1 MAGGIEGD
9 VWRVPV
15 DRSGEPNRE
24 PGPIDINRYAVPSG
38 AYAGIPTFM
47 GLPVAMSPEDL
58 RAGNVDVAVIGA
70 PVDMSFGRRGASWGP
85 RGLRTAEQYI
95 PWGQA
100 TIGAVPHQHVGIHP
114 FAELKCV
121 DYGDAGV
128 DPLDIEESH
137 VEIRARV
144 REIIEAGAM
153 PLVLGGDHSIMR
165 PDVAAMA
172 DVYGPGNVGVIHFD
186 AHYDAGDD
194 NFGHP
199 VSHGTMIR
207 RLLEEEH
214 LLGRNFVQVGLR
226 GWAPTDG
233 DIEWMRSQEIKSH
246 YMAEIE
252 RDGLGAVVERAIA
265 EATDGPEY
273 LFLSVDIDC
282 LDPAFAPGTGTPE
295 PGGLTPRELF
305 PFIRRLC
312 AETNIV
318 GMELVEIAPLLD
330 PSYLTAYNGLRVAQ
344 EAITGW
350 AMRKRGITEPHYLDP
365 MRSGQDPVP
374 GQHTD

>member
-1 MAGGIEGD
+1 MEGD
-9 VWRVPV
+9 VWRQPV
-15 DRSGEPNRE
+15 DRSGEPERE
-24 PGPIDINRYAVPSG
+24 PGPIDINRYVVPSG

-47 GLPVAMSPEDL
+47 GFPVAMNPDDL
-58 RAGNVDVAVIGA
+58 RAGGVDVAVIGA
-70 PVDMSFGRRGASWGP
+70 PVDMGGGRRGASWGP

-95 PWGQA
+95 PWGQGTHVVA
-100 TIGAVPHQHVGIHP
+100 PHQHVGITP
-114 FAELKCV
+114 FGELKCV

-128 DPLDIEESH
+128 DPMDIVESH

-186 AHYDAGDD
+186 AHYDAGD
-194 NFGHP
+194 NAFGHP

-214 LLGRNFVQVGLR
+214 LLGKNFVQVGMR
-226 GWAPTDG
+226 GWVPTQSDM
-233 DIEWMRSQEIKSH
+233 DWMREQEIKTH

-252 RDGLGAVVERAIA
+252 RDGLAAVVERAIA
-265 EATDGPEY
+265 EASDGPDY

-295 PGGLTPRELF
+295 PGGFTPRELF

-312 AETNIV
+312 AETNVV
-318 GMELVEIAPLLD
+318 GMELVEVAPLLD
-330 PSYLTAYNGLRVAQ
+330 PSYLTAFNGLRIAQ

-350 AMRKRGITEPHYLDP
+350 AMRKLGITEPHYLDP
-365 MRSGQDPVP
+365 KRSGQDPVP
-374 GQHTD
+374 GQNAD